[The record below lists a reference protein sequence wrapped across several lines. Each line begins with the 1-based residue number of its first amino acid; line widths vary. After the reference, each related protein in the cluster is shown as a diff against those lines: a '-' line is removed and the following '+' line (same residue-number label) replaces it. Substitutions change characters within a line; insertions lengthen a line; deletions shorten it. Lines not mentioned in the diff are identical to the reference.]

1 MTDASPS
8 LLRRV
13 VDVRPEERRAMWLS
27 CAYFFFVLSS
37 WFILRPIRDEMG
49 AAGGVR
55 NLSWLFTG
63 TLAVTLVANPL
74 FSALTV
80 RLPARRFV
88 PITYRFFMVN
98 LVIFYLLWRGLSEAQ
113 HIWLGRAF
121 FVWSSMYNLFIISV
135 FWAFM
140 VDVWRTD
147 QGKRLFGFIGVGGT
161 IGSLTG
167 SAVTAA
173 LAERIGPVNLLLV
186 SVVLLELAVQ
196 CMRRIP
202 MIFRA
207 VEAPDEGR
215 TGTTLPPL
223 RSRQPAIAGLS
234 APTPAVAA
242 TPAAAAVAATPHS
255 SDRPL
260 GGSIAAG
267 VTHVLRSPYLLGIC
281 TLMLLFTVTSTFL
294 YFQQADIAERTF
306 TDRGARTAFFARID
320 VWVNA
325 LTVFVQV
332 FLTGRILKHLGVA
345 VALSVLPVLSIVGF
359 TALGLVPTIAVFV
372 AFQVARRAGS
382 YALERPSREVL
393 FTAVS
398 REDKY
403 KAKSL
408 IDTFVYRGGDQIGAW
423 TDTVLRWAGL
433 GMSGIAFAAVPVCL
447 VWLGNALWL
456 ARKNAAL
463 ARARGE
469 DRAPGELAAGAGIAV
484 AR

>member
-1 MTDASPS
+1 
-8 LLRRV
+8 
-13 VDVRPEERRAMWLS
+13 MWLS

-63 TLAVTLVANPL
+63 TLAVTLAANPL

-80 RLPARRFV
+80 RFPARRFV

-161 IGSLTG
+161 LGSLTG

-223 RSRQPAIAGLS
+223 RSRQPGIAGLS
-234 APTPAVAA
+234 APTPVAL
-242 TPAAAAVAATPHS
+242 TPAAPVAAAPPHGS
-255 SDRPL
+255 TSADRPL

-345 VALSVLPVLSIVGF
+345 VALSVLPVLSIIGF

-423 TDTVLRWAGL
+423 TDTALRAAGL
-433 GMSGIAFAAVPVCL
+433 GMAGIAFAAVPVCL

-456 ARKNAAL
+456 ARRNAAL

-469 DRAPGELAAGAGIAV
+469 DGAPGELAAGARIAV